1 MYRSALKMQAA
12 EVLDLVSLSL
22 IRFSFMFKICLMLFI
37 GGVCGQLLEYRGSS
51 FASRVVSLGKELHY
65 PFFHCSSRCING
77 TGDIQL
83 AGNPEM
89 DQHPVQR
96 GEAIL
101 LNMLHAEETGLTSNR
116 LHLWLVC
123 ALTLRYLQW
132 SLHDKLTK
140 GYFIRTQCQISQRH
154 IY

>member
-1 MYRSALKMQAA
+1 M
-12 EVLDLVSLSL
+12 LVFPGRLQLQNSTKCH
-22 IRFSFMFKICLMLFI
+22 SFMFDALHWRR
-37 GGVCGQLLEYRGSS
+37 VWPSGQLLEYRGSS
-51 FASRVVSLGKELHY
+51 FARRVVSLGKELHY

-140 GYFIRTQCQISQRH
+140 GYFIRIQCQISQRY